1 MRELI
6 VAAAGMVLQ
15 LAVFFCIGSLVMYG
29 LKMKAEASL
38 AVVLGFLAYFAL
50 FELIA
55 VPMTLVLV
63 PLKVL
68 TIVWA
73 VLMAVL
79 VCAAVALLH
88 RQWKTRLIGAAGE
101 IRREHS
107 VWILAAAAA
116 VGLQCLIVVLFQDVA
131 QDAAYYVGTVSTS
144 VYTGTLG
151 RFDPFTGNALKKF
164 QARYI
169 LSAFPMNN
177 AVWCNLL
184 GLPALIQCK
193 VVMSAINVLVANLT
207 VYQIGKK
214 LFHGGK
220 KQADLMICFV
230 CLLNLF
236 SDTIYMSGAFF
247 FTRSYEGKMLLA
259 NISIPVA
266 LFAALWLWQLW
277 NEKKTTG
284 IGTEKCLPAVP
295 GEERNV
301 WIMLF
306 LASASAVCFSGSAI
320 IYPAAISAGV
330 LPLIL
335 IKRKWKKLIP
345 YILCMLP
352 NIIHA
357 GIYLCAAL
365 KLITL
370 KAV

>member
-6 VAAAGMVLQ
+6 VAAADIVLQ
-15 LAVFFCIGSLVMYG
+15 LSVFFCIGSLVMHW
-29 LKMKAEASL
+29 LKMKAETSL
-38 AVVLGFLAYFAL
+38 AVILGFLAYFAL

-55 VPMTLVLV
+55 VPMTLALV
-63 PLKVL
+63 SLKVL
-68 TIVWA
+68 TVVWTVLLA
-73 VLMAVL
+73 VF
-79 VCAAVALLH
+79 VCAAAALLH
-88 RQWKTRLIGAAGE
+88 RQWKKRLVGAAGE

-107 VWILAAAAA
+107 GWILAAVAA

-151 RFDPFTGNALKKF
+151 RFDPFTGRALKNF

-169 LSAFPMNN
+169 LSGFPMNN
-177 AVWCNLL
+177 AVWCKLL

-214 LFHGGK
+214 LFRGGK

-266 LFAALWLWQLW
+266 FFSALWLWELW
-277 NEKKTTG
+277 NGKN
-284 IGTEKCLPAVP
+284 PAGAGGREGCPSVQS
-295 GEERNV
+295 EERNIWV
-301 WIMLF
+301 VLF

-320 IYPAAISAGV
+320 IYPAAVSAGV
-330 LPLIL
+330 LPLIF

-357 GIYLCAAL
+357 GVYLSTAL
-365 KLITL
+365 NLITF
-370 KAV
+370 KAA